1 MAFLS
6 ALTTVVLLV
15 IAGYVAWGWWQER
28 NNAVQVVKIA
38 VTAVQPPATTCD
50 VQVDVVGTIQTD
62 GSAGL
67 ITYEWLR
74 SDGQSSGAL
83 EQAIK
88 KGETS
93 TQVHLYWR
101 FQGQGTLDAT
111 ATLRILKPQVL
122 EAATKFTYSC
132 K

>member
-1 MAFLS
+1 
-6 ALTTVVLLV
+6 
-15 IAGYVAWGWWQER
+15 
-28 NNAVQVVKIA
+28 
-38 VTAVQPPATTCD
+38 

-83 EQAIK
+83 EQAVK